1 MFEFLQ
7 PAGGLTPAGQAFFA
21 SLAAGLATGLGGL
34 LVVLLPHLSR
44 RVYDALLGFSGG
56 VMLSAAAL
64 TLLWPAL
71 ERGGVA
77 AVSLGLFLGGL
88 SVWALERGVPHL
100 EPHFAPQLN
109 GGKARLGLLLAAA
122 VTLHNLPEGLS
133 VGVAFAPG
141 AGQFGP
147 IIALA
152 IALQNIPE
160 GLAVA
165 TPLRAQGASRARAVM
180 WATLSGLAEPV
191 AAAAGYH
198 LFSVVESWVPLGLAF
213 AAGAMVFVVSDQL
226 IPESHRQPESK
237 APSLAL
243 LGGFL
248 LVAVLLRV
256 LA

>member
-1 MFEFLQ
+1 M
-7 PAGGLTPAGQAFFA
+7 FA
-21 SLAAGLATGLGGL
+21 SDAGVVSPATQAMLASLLAGLATGLGGL

-56 VMLSAAAL
+56 VMLSTAAL

-71 ERGGVA
+71 ERGGVL
-77 AVSLGLFLGGL
+77 AVSAGLFTGGL
-88 SVWALERGVPHL
+88 AVLFLERSVPHL
-100 EPHFAPQLN
+100 HPHFAPQLN
-109 GGKARLGLLLAAA
+109 APGARLGILLAAA
-122 VTLHNLPEGLS
+122 ITLHNLPEGLA

-141 AGQFGP
+141 AGRFGF

-165 TPLRAQGASRARAVM
+165 TPLRAYGCSRAAAVG
-180 WATLSGLAEPV
+180 WATASGLAEPL
-191 AAAAGYH
+191 AAALGFHFFNA
-198 LFSVVESWVPLGLAF
+198 VEPLVPLGLAF

-226 IPESHRQPESK
+226 IPESHRQPEYK

-243 LGGFL
+243 LAGFL
-248 LVAVLLRV
+248 LVALMVRALT
-256 LA
+256 